1 MAAEWFPS
9 GWAHYLTGGV
19 VIGVGVSLAFVTAG
33 LITGMS
39 TVFSSTWSWV
49 SRLDYFQ
56 RERMVASRGWRAVLA
71 LGLVGGAA
79 LYTVGVGDG
88 SALATSVT
96 PWQLAVGGVL
106 IGFGARMSDGCTSGH
121 GICGLAS
128 FRLPSLLAV
137 LTFLATAMLS
147 ARLVLA
153 LGGA

>member
-71 LGLVGGAA
+71 LGLVSPLIYLYLDHIILRGASYGVAILRQKNWGAA
-79 LYTVGVGDG
+79 LIEGA
-88 SALATSVT
+88 SCISLA
-96 PWQLAVGGVL
+96 
-106 IGFGARMSDGCTSGH
+106 I
-121 GICGLAS
+121 
-128 FRLPSLLAV
+128 
-137 LTFLATAMLS
+137 
-147 ARLVLA
+147 VLA
-153 LGGA
+153 LFQYAPGDSGALCS

>member
-56 RERMVASRGWRAVLA
+56 RERMVDQRNS
-71 LGLVGGAA
+71 
-79 LYTVGVGDG
+79 
-88 SALATSVT
+88 
-96 PWQLAVGGVL
+96 
-106 IGFGARMSDGCTSGH
+106 
-121 GICGLAS
+121 
-128 FRLPSLLAV
+128 
-137 LTFLATAMLS
+137 
-147 ARLVLA
+147 
-153 LGGA
+153 

>member
-1 MAAEWFPS
+1 MAAEGFPS